1 MMYLQNGAQGI
12 GEYVEGVIGEF
23 PESGLVPLTFVTGFL
38 GIKPTAD
45 GLLIDGNLPEEL
57 DYAGVRE
64 YLFGNRVYSI
74 EVSKEVRTAEVEL
87 LENGNYL
94 VRVPAD
100 QAYVITLDNRLIKQ

>member
-1 MMYLQNGAQGI
+1 MVYVQNGAQGV

-38 GIKPTAD
+38 GIKPTVD
-45 GLLIDGNLPEEL
+45 GLQISGNLPDEL

-64 YLFGNRVYSI
+64 YLYGNRVYSI
-74 EVSKEVRTAEVEL
+74 EVSKEVKTAEVEL
-87 LENGNYL
+87 LDDGRFL

-100 QAYVITLDNRLIKQ
+100 GTYVITLDNRLLTK